1 MFLSP
6 TNTIFMSN
14 YLRFACCYPYSSHT
28 CHSSHESHWSDVNSP
43 FDWLARGAAVNLEL
57 VDQWWRWSPPWFTWN
72 FKRNIWKRKR
82 RTWKQERRV
91 KDRKHTKNKNMSGK
105 PDFVC
110 DLKNFEF
117 TFQFCAIYFLMCLH
131 FWFTLIICRSL
142 TAILKNFAFVFRF
155 CALLFYTCFLFLFM
169 LIIFRSVTAILL
181 AGIWSHTCVLSL
193 LWCEE
198 GNVSAVVL
206 GTFLCPPLCEWN
218 RFNMTVLFIFCEC
231 IIVNIYLSF

>member
-82 RTWKQERRV
+82 RTWKQELRV
-91 KDRKHTKNKNMSGK
+91 KDRKHTKIKIWAGNLILFAIWKTLNSRFS
-105 PDFVC
+105 FV
-110 DLKNFEF
+110 
-117 TFQFCAIYFLMCLH
+117 QYIFLMCLH
-131 FWFTLIICRSL
+131 FWFMLFIFRSVTAL
-142 TAILKNFAFVFRF
+142 FAILKMFAFVFRF
-155 CALLFYTCFLFLFM
+155 CALLFYTCFKFFYLRLLFFDPWLQYFWREYDPIPY
-169 LIIFRSVTAILL
+169 LPLKQWVVQFDNEKCYLSNYVLL
-181 AGIWSHTCVLSL
+181 MCTPTTTL
-193 LWCEE
+193 
-198 GNVSAVVL
+198 N
-206 GTFLCPPLCEWN
+206 PPLQ
-218 RFNMTVLFIFCEC
+218 
-231 IIVNIYLSF
+231 

>member
-57 VDQWWRWSPPWFTWN
+57 VDQWWCWSPPWFTWN

-131 FWFTLIICRSL
+131 FWFTLIIFRSL
-142 TAILKNFAFVFRF
+142 TAILKIFAFVFRF

-181 AGIWSHTCVLSL
+181 AGIWSHRKTSEL
-193 LWCEE
+193 LFVDSRFINDSDE
-198 GNVSAVVL
+198 L
-206 GTFLCPPLCEWN
+206 GKMF
-218 RFNMTVLFIFCEC
+218 VAC
-231 IIVNIYLSF
+231 IALTHALNN